1 MRKFKK
7 MYFKPKIVY
16 DVHESY
22 VDIVLDYNKN
32 KRNINKYLFYLYL
45 YFWEKVKAL
54 KCDFI
59 INVEE
64 NINRTFEKYLGDSK
78 VDLIYNYPLEEYLMK
93 NSKEETKLEDKKYDL
108 VYCGGITKIRG
119 VMNILEAINIGKQ
132 YKKI

>member
-1 MRKFKK
+1 

-93 NSKEETKLEDKKYDL
+93 NSKEETKLEDKNM
-108 VYCGGITKIRG
+108 IWFIA
-119 VMNILEAINIGKQ
+119 EA
-132 YKKI
+132 